1 MSSQLTEEQRDALQ
15 ELMNIS
21 MGQAANALA
30 CLIATRIQLSIP
42 KIISVTPEDF
52 IKLFDDKANNW
63 FTRQS
68 FLGVVNGEVITLLSQ
83 DGCEALA
90 EAMDYDTPLNSSSRK
105 ELVLELANILA
116 GACLNGFAEQLALKT
131 KLNMPTLYQPTVQ
144 DQSEFNWQ
152 STLLMEVD
160 FIVEQAHFSSR
171 VVICL
176 EPRSVNE
183 LMVRL
188 SSLLE

>member
-1 MSSQLTEEQRDALQ
+1 MSNRLTEEQRDALQ

-42 KIISVTPEDF
+42 KILSVTPEDF
-52 IKLFDDKANNW
+52 VALFSESSTSW
-63 FTRQS
+63 YTRQS
-68 FLGVVNGEVITLLSQ
+68 FLGSVNGEVITILSQ

-90 EAMDYDTPLNSSSRK
+90 EAMDYDTPLNDASRK

-116 GACLNGFAEQLALKT
+116 GACLNGFAEQLTLHT
-131 KLNMPTLYQPTVQ
+131 KLNMPTLYQPKIQ
-144 DQSEFNWQ
+144 EQSDFNWQ

-160 FIVEQAHFSSR
+160 FLVEQAHFSSR

-176 EPRSVNE
+176 EPRSVSE
-183 LMVRL
+183 LINSL
-188 SSLLE
+188 NNLLE

>member
-1 MSSQLTEEQRDALQ
+1 MSTHLTEDQRDALQ

-52 IKLFDDKANNW
+52 ILLFEDQAANW
-63 FTRQS
+63 YTRQS
-68 FLGVVNGEVITLLSQ
+68 FLGSANGEVITILSQ

-90 EAMDYDTPLNSSSRK
+90 EAMDYDIPLNASSRK

-116 GACLNGFAEQLALKT
+116 GACLNGFAEQLALQT
-131 KLNMPTLYQPTVQ
+131 KLNMPTLYQPQVK
-144 DQSEFNWQ
+144 DDAEFNWK

-160 FIVEQAHFSSR
+160 FLVEQAHFSSR

-176 EPRSVNE
+176 EPRSVSE
-183 LMVRL
+183 LITRL
-188 SSLLE
+188 NSLLE